1 MENKKK
7 QNSYSHIMKYTGLFG
22 GIQMLNMLVGL
33 VRNKLV
39 AMILGPGG
47 MGLLSL
53 FNSTI
58 KLVSESTN
66 MGISMSGVKT
76 ISQNYDDEANDK
88 LCESVR
94 MIRMWSLLTALL
106 GFVVCALF
114 GSCINSLTF
123 TWGDHS
129 FHYMMLSPAIAFM
142 AITGGETAVL
152 KGTRQLTSLMMI
164 SFYYVLIISA
174 ISIPIYYYVGEKGIV
189 PSLVLAAFVNMVLA
203 LYCSTKKYPYRVSFT
218 KKLLVKG
225 SGMIRLG
232 IAFVLA
238 GILGSGADFL
248 IRTILNTYGYLD
260 EVGLYNAGYMMLFVY
275 AGMVFSAMESDYFP
289 RLSAIHNDDVEAQNK
304 CVNQQI
310 EVTLLLISPL
320 LIAFLI
326 GMPILLPLLYSG
338 HFMSVLGMIQV
349 AVMAM
354 FVRALALPVEYI
366 PLAKGNSGLY
376 LLVEAL
382 YDLMIVV
389 LTLVLYKMIGL
400 VGAGLALT
408 LAMIVDYAVAY
419 IVMKVKYGYCI
430 SVEVLKYVAMQFP
443 LGLLAFLVTMV
454 ESRLLYWTMGLLLI
468 MVSLSISVFI
478 LHKKT
483 TLWEKLKKKLL
494 RK

>member
-1 MENKKK
+1 MENKEK
-7 QNSYSHIMKYTGLFG
+7 QNGYSHIMKYTGLFG
-22 GIQMLNMLVGL
+22 GIQMLNMLVGV
-33 VRNKLV
+33 VRNKMV

-76 ISQNYDDEANDK
+76 ISQNFDDEANDK
-88 LCESVR
+88 LCESVK
-94 MIRMWSLLTALL
+94 MIRLWSLLTALL

-114 GSCINSLTF
+114 GSSINSLTF

-129 FHYMMLSPAIAFM
+129 FHYMMLSPVIAFM

-152 KGTRQLTSLMMI
+152 KGTRQLTNLMMI
-164 SFYYVLIISA
+164 SFYYVLITAVISV
-174 ISIPIYYYVGEKGIV
+174 PIYYYIGEKGIV

-203 LYCSTKKYPYRVSFT
+203 LYCSTKKYPYRLSFN
-218 KKLLVKG
+218 KELLVKG
-225 SGMIRLG
+225 SSMIRLG
-232 IAFVLA
+232 IALVLA

-260 EVGLYNAGYMMLFVY
+260 EVGLYNAGYMMIFVY
-275 AGMVFSAMESDYFP
+275 AGIVFSAMESDYFP
-289 RLSAIHNDDVEAQNK
+289 RLSAIRNDVEAQNK

-338 HFMSVLGMIQV
+338 HFMPVLGMIQV

-366 PLAKGNSGLY
+366 PLAKGNSILY
-376 LLVEAL
+376 LFIEAL
-382 YDLMIVV
+382 YDIMIVV
-389 LTLVLYKMIGL
+389 LTFVLYNWMGL
-400 VGAGLALT
+400 LGAGVALT
-408 LAMIVDYAVAY
+408 LSMIVDYVVAY
-419 IVMKVKYGYCI
+419 IVIKAKYGYSI
-430 SVEVLKYVAMQFP
+430 SIEVLKYVAMQFP
-443 LGLLAFLVTMV
+443 LGILAFLVTMV
-454 ESRLLYWTMGLLLI
+454 ESRLLYWSMGLLLI
-468 MVSLSISVFI
+468 IVSLAISLTI

-483 TLWEKLKKKLL
+483 TLWEKLKKKIL
-494 RK
+494 RR

>member
-1 MENKKK
+1 MENKEK
-7 QNSYSHIMKYTGLFG
+7 QNGYSHIMKYTGLFG
-22 GIQMLNMLVGL
+22 GIQMLNMLVGV

-76 ISQNYDDEANDK
+76 ISQNFDDKANDK
-88 LCESVR
+88 LCESVK
-94 MIRMWSLLTALL
+94 MIRLWSLLTALL

-114 GSCINSLTF
+114 GSSINSLTF

-142 AITGGETAVL
+142 AIIGGETAVL
-152 KGTRQLTSLMMI
+152 KGTRQLTNLMLI
-164 SFYYVLIISA
+164 SFYYVLITAA
-174 ISIPIYYYVGEKGIV
+174 ISVPIYYYIGEKGIV

-203 LYCSTKKYPYRVSFT
+203 LYCSTKKYPYRLSFN
-218 KKLLVKG
+218 KELLVKG
-225 SGMIRLG
+225 SSMIRLG
-232 IAFVLA
+232 IAFVFA

-260 EVGLYNAGYMMLFVY
+260 EVGLYNAGYMMIFVY

-289 RLSAIHNDDVEAQNK
+289 RLSAIRDDVEAQNK

-338 HFMSVLGMIQV
+338 HFMPVLGMIQV

-354 FVRALALPVEYI
+354 FIRALALPVEYI
-366 PLAKGNSGLY
+366 PLAKGNSILY
-376 LLVEAL
+376 LFIEAL
-382 YDLMIVV
+382 YDIMIVV
-389 LTLVLYKMIGL
+389 LTFVLYNWIGL
-400 VGAGLALT
+400 LGAGVALT
-408 LAMIVDYAVAY
+408 LSMIADYVVAY
-419 IVMKVKYGYCI
+419 IVIKAKYGYSI
-430 SVEVLKYVAMQFP
+430 STEVLKYVAMQFP
-443 LGLLAFLVTMV
+443 LGILAFLVTMV
-454 ESRLLYWTMGLLLI
+454 ESRLLYWSMGLLLI
-468 MVSLSISVFI
+468 MVSLAISLTI

-483 TLWEKLKKKLL
+483 TLWEKLKKKIL
-494 RK
+494 RR